1 MENKSAIIVLA
12 EGFEEVEAFAPV
24 DLLRRAGVHVMVAAS
39 GNDTIVCGAHG
50 IKTVCDCKVS
60 EADIADMIILP
71 GGLPGVTNLAAD
83 DNVISLVKKHFDND
97 KYVAAICAAPSVL
110 GQMGILNGKK
120 AVCYPGFEDKLTGA
134 EVDDCG
140 TLTDGL
146 VTTAR
151 AAGSAIDFALELVR
165 LLCGIDAAEKIRKG
179 IYYGE

>member
-24 DLLRRAGVHVMVAAS
+24 DLLRRAGVHVTVAAS
-39 GNDTIVCGAHG
+39 GNDIMVCGAHG
-50 IKTVCDCKVS
+50 IKAVCDCNVS
-60 EADIADMIILP
+60 DADMADMIILP

-83 DNVISLVKKHFDND
+83 DNVISFVKKHFEND
-97 KYVAAICAAPSVL
+97 KYVAAICAAPSV
-110 GQMGILNGKK
+110 LNGKK

-146 VTTAR
+146 IITAR

-165 LLCGIDAAEKIRKG
+165 VLCGIDTAEKIRKG